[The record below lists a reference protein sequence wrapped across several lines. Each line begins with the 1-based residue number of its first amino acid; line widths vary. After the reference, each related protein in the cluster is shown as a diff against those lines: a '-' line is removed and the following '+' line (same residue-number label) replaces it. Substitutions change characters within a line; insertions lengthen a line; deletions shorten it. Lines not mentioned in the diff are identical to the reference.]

1 MRARSRSRVGAVAAV
16 ALVVGM
22 VAGAPIAAQAAV
34 SPTAPVVINEVYGGG
49 GNIGAPYNQDFVE
62 LYNATNAPVDLSA
75 WSVQYSSA
83 TGTSWAATTLKGS
96 IQPHGSYVVG
106 EAKNAAGPGVDIPDG
121 GDATGTIAMSATAGK
136 VALVDSTT
144 PLSGC
149 GTTCS
154 TQPSVVDFVG
164 FGTNASEGAGGVGD
178 RTAAPSNTT
187 SVSRDA
193 NHTNTG
199 VNAADFTAGTP
210 TPAPCG
216 AVCGATGPV
225 DVGEKTIAELQG
237 TGSASPFAGNVA
249 TTKGVV
255 TAAYPS
261 GGFFGYYIQTPGTGG
276 ALDPSTHTASDG
288 IFVFQPS
295 GALPAFATVG
305 EYVQVKG
312 TVSEFKGLTE
322 LSVPAAQATDLGTPP
337 APVTASTTD
346 GWPRTDAARESLEG
360 MLYRPTGDY
369 TVTDTYN
376 TNSFGEVE
384 LGAGDSPLIQWT
396 EVARPST
403 PEAAAIKADDD
414 ARMVTLDDG
423 SSTNFTA
430 TDSAGV
436 PTTGNQTPPYLSL
449 TNPLRVGERAT
460 FTAPVVVDYRNSLWK
475 FQPTARVV
483 GPDNVGAPMTW
494 TSNRPAA
501 PDATA
506 IGNADLRVGS
516 FNVLNFFTTLG
527 ADTPGC
533 TAYLDRDGNG
543 DTVKDG
549 CLPRGAWDAEDLH
562 RQQTKIVKAINA
574 LGDDVLGL
582 SEVENSAV
590 VDDNPDEALN
600 HLVDALNADAGSD
613 VWAANPSSTEL
624 PDRSRMDV
632 ITSAIIYKKAKV
644 TRVGAARALGTES
657 GDGGA
662 FSDAREPLA
671 QVFQPTGGGEQFLF
685 VINHFK
691 SKGSAG
697 PFPGDTDAG
706 DGQGASVESRVR
718 QATALRDW
726 VSGLTT
732 ESGVSSV
739 FLAGDF
745 NSYTQEDPLQ
755 VLYTAGYTD
764 VESHFDHHDYSYSF
778 GGYSGSLDHVLVND
792 AALARVTGTDTWNI
806 NAEESVAMEYSR
818 FNTHATN
825 FYDEQPYRASDHDP
839 VVVGIRA
846 GRTAS
851 QTTLSATGTSQ
862 PFGTRSPQTLTA
874 AVTLDGGAA
883 ADGTVDFTA
892 GDRDLGSAPVS
903 DGAATLAFPADVPAG
918 TYQVVATFTP
928 AGSNASGSQ
937 SDPLTFTVTRAVSTT
952 GLSVQVG
959 KVKSQGGPQQFVLD
973 LSAPVSLET
982 GQPAQGTV
990 TFFVDGSQVAQATV
1004 FGGTARA
1011 VAPASKTTVTV
1022 AATFLPSDPA
1032 DIAGS
1037 SSAPQTVRVK

>member
-1 MRARSRSRVGAVAAV
+1 MRARSRSRVGAIAAA

-22 VAGAPIAAQAAV
+22 VAGTPIAAQAAV

-49 GNIGAPYNQDFVE
+49 GNSGAPFNQDFVE
-62 LYNATNAPVDLSA
+62 LYNATNAAVDLSA
-75 WSVQYSSA
+75 WSVQYASA
-83 TGTSWAATTLKGS
+83 TGTSWATTTLKGS
-96 IQPHGSYVVG
+96 IQAHGTYVVG
-106 EAKNAAGPGVDIPDG
+106 EALNAANGVAFG
-121 GDATGTIAMSATAGK
+121 NDATGTIAMAAGAGK
-136 VALVDSTT
+136 VALVNSTSA
-144 PLSGC
+144 LSGC
-149 GTTCS
+149 GTTTCS
-154 TQPSVVDFVG
+154 TQASVVDFVG
-164 FGTNASEGAGGVGD
+164 FGTTATEGGNGAGDHTGA
-178 RTAAPSNTT
+178 TSNTT
-187 SVSRDA
+187 SASRDA
-193 NHTNTG
+193 SHTNTG
-199 VNAADFTAGTP
+199 VNAADFTVGAP

-216 AVCGATGPV
+216 ATCGATGPV
-225 DVGEKTIAELQG
+225 DVGEKSIAELQG
-237 TGSASPFAGNVA
+237 TGSTSPFAGNVA

-276 ALDPSTHTASDG
+276 ALDLGTHTASDG

-312 TVSEFKGLTE
+312 TVSEFNGLTE
-322 LSVPAAQATDLGTPP
+322 LSVPAVQATDLATPP

-360 MLYRPTGDY
+360 MLYRPNGDF
-369 TVTDTYN
+369 TVTDTFN

-384 LGAGDSPLIQWT
+384 LGVGDSPLIQWT
-396 EVARPST
+396 EVAKPGT
-403 PEAAAIKADDD
+403 PEAAAVKADDD

-430 TDSAGV
+430 TDSSGL

-449 TNPLRVGERAT
+449 SNPLRVGERAT
-460 FTAPVVVDYRNSLWK
+460 FTAPVVVDFRNSLWK

-483 GPDNVGAPMTW
+483 GPDNVGAPITW
-494 TSNRPAA
+494 TSDRPAA

-527 ADTPGC
+527 VDTPGC
-533 TAYLDRDGNG
+533 TAFLDRDGNG
-543 DTVKDG
+543 DTVQSG
-549 CLPRGAWDAEDLH
+549 CLPRGAWDAEDLT
-562 RQQTKIVKAINA
+562 RQQTKIVKAINT

-590 VDDNPDEALN
+590 VDGNPDEALN
-600 HLVDALNADAGSD
+600 HLVDALNTAAGSD
-613 VWAANPSSTEL
+613 VWAANPSSAEL
-624 PDRSRMDV
+624 PATSEMDV

-657 GDGGA
+657 GTGGA
-662 FSDAREPLA
+662 FVDAREPIA
-671 QVFQPTGGGEQFLF
+671 QVFQPTGGGEPFLF

-697 PFPGDTDAG
+697 PFPGDADSG

-718 QATALRDW
+718 QAKALRDW
-726 VSGLTT
+726 VGGLTS

-755 VLYTAGYTD
+755 VLYSAGYTD

-778 GGYSGSLDHVLVND
+778 DGYSGSLDHVLVND
-792 AALARVTGTDTWNI
+792 AALTRVTGTDTWNI
-806 NAEESVAMEYSR
+806 NAEESVALEYSR
-818 FNTHATN
+818 FNTHATD
-825 FYDEQPYRASDHDP
+825 FYDDKPYRASDHDP
-839 VVVGIRA
+839 VVVGITA
-846 GRTAS
+846 GRVAS
-851 QTTLSATGTSQ
+851 HTTLSATGTSQ
-862 PFGTRSPQTLTA
+862 PFGTSSPQTLTA
-874 AVTLDGGAA
+874 AVTLDRGAA
-883 ADGTVDFTA
+883 AIGTVDFAA
-892 GDRDLGSAPVS
+892 GSRDLGSSTVS
-903 DGAATLAFPADVPAG
+903 NGAATLAFPADVPAG

-928 AGSNASGSQ
+928 TGSDASGSE
-937 SDPLTFTVTRAVSTT
+937 SDPLTFTVTKAKSTT

-959 KVKSQGGPQQFVLD
+959 KVKSKGGAPPYVLD
-973 LSAPVSLET
+973 MTAPVSLET
-982 GQPAQGTV
+982 GQPAQGVV
-990 TFFVDGSQVAQATV
+990 TFFVDGQRVAQATV
-1004 FGGTARA
+1004 FDGTARA
-1011 VAPASKTTVTV
+1011 AASADKGTVTV
-1022 AATFLPSDPA
+1022 TATFVPSDPA

-1037 SSAPQTVRVK
+1037 DSAPQTVRVK

>member
-1 MRARSRSRVGAVAAV
+1 MRARSRSRVGAVAAA

-49 GNIGAPYNQDFVE
+49 GNSGATYTEDFVE
-62 LYNATNAPVDLSA
+62 LYNTTAAPISVNG
-75 WSVQYSSA
+75 WSVQYAGTLGSTWQRTNL
-83 TGTSWAATTLKGS
+83 TGTIPA
-96 IQPHGSYVVG
+96 HGYWVVG
-106 EAKNAAGPGVDIPDG
+106 EGFGAGGTVAVPADES
-121 GDATGTIAMSATAGK
+121 GTIPMSGTAGK
-136 VALVDSTT
+136 IALVDNQTS
-144 PLSGC
+144 LSATIC
-149 GTTCS
+149 GTTC
-154 TQPSVVDFVG
+154 TTFPDVVDFVG
-164 FGTNASEGAGGVGD
+164 YGTGTNDFAGNGP
-178 RTAAPSNTT
+178 TPAPSNTA
-187 SVSRDA
+187 SVTRDA
-193 NHTNTG
+193 NHTNRPDNTL
-199 VNAADFTAGTP
+199 DFSAHPASPGT
-210 TPAPCG
+210 CG
-216 AVCGATGPV
+216 EVCSGGPV
-225 DVGEKTIAELQG
+225 DVGNKTIAELQG
-237 TGSASPFAGNVA
+237 TGSASPFADDLA

-276 ALDPSTHTASDG
+276 ALDLSTHTASDG

-312 TVSEFKGLTE
+312 TVSEFHGLTE
-322 LSVPAAQATDLGTPP
+322 ISVPAAQATDLGTAP

-346 GWPRTDAARESLEG
+346 GWPGTDAARESLEG

-384 LGAGDSPLIQWT
+384 MGAGDSPLIQWT
-396 EVARPST
+396 EVAKPGSA
-403 PEAAAIKADDD
+403 EAAAVKADDD

-430 TDSAGV
+430 TDSAGL

-449 TNPLRVGERAT
+449 SNPLRVGERAT
-460 FTAPVVVDYRNSLWK
+460 FTAPVVVDFRNSLWK

-483 GPDNVGAPMTW
+483 GPDNVGAPITW
-494 TSNRPAA
+494 TSDRPAA

-527 ADTPGC
+527 VDTPGC

-543 DTVKDG
+543 LTVNDG
-549 CLPRGAWDAEDLH
+549 CQPRGAWDAEDLH
-562 RQQTKIVKAINA
+562 RQQAKIVSAINA

-590 VDDNPDEALN
+590 VDNNPDEALN
-600 HLVDALNADAGSD
+600 HLVDALNADAGPD
-613 VWAANPSSTEL
+613 VWAAIPSSAEL
-624 PDRSRMDV
+624 PPTSEMDV

-644 TRVGAARALGTES
+644 TRVGAARALGTQS

-662 FSDAREPLA
+662 FVDAREPLA
-671 QVFQPTGGGEQFLF
+671 QEFQPSAGGEPFLF

-697 PFPGDTDAG
+697 PFPGDADRG

-726 VSGLTT
+726 VSGLTS

-755 VLYTAGYTD
+755 VLYSAGYTD

-778 GGYSGSLDHVLVND
+778 DGYSGSLDHVLVND

-818 FNTHATN
+818 YNTHATN
-825 FYDEQPYRASDHDP
+825 FYDEQHYRASDHDP
-839 VVVGIRA
+839 VVVGITA

-851 QTTLSATGTSQ
+851 RTTLSATGTSQ
-862 PFGTRSPQTLTA
+862 PFGTTSPQTLIA

-883 ADGTVDFTA
+883 AAGTVDFAA
-892 GDRDLGSAPVS
+892 GDRDLGSAPVAN
-903 DGAATLAFPADVPAG
+903 GAANLAFPSDAPAS

-928 AGSNASGSQ
+928 AGSNVSGSQ
-937 SDPLTFTVTRAVSTT
+937 SDPLTFIVTKAVSTT

-959 KVKSQGGPQQFVLD
+959 KVKSQGGAQQFVLD

-982 GQPAQGTV
+982 GGPAQGTV
-990 TFFVDGSQVAQATV
+990 TFFVDGQPVAQAAV

-1011 VAPASKTTVTV
+1011 VAPADKGTVTV
-1022 AATFLPSDPA
+1022 TATFAPSDEE